1 MSVRLGRIKSESNV
15 CAYCPMQPLLI
26 RSKGERTSA
35 SLRRHMEIKRRSL
48 DARMAQQGLDYW

>member
-1 MSVRLGRIKSESNV
+1 ME
-15 CAYCPMQPLLI
+15 PLLI

-35 SLRRHMEIKRRSL
+35 SLRAVAWEIKHRSL